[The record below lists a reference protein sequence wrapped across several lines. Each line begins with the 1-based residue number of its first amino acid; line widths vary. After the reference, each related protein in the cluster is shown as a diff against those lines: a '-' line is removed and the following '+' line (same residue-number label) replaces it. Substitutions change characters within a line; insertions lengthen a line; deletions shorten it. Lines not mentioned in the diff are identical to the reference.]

1 MEIGQLSS
9 CGPQILGHP
18 ATDGRVKGSTA
29 IPRGHVDFE
38 KTGNFRCNY
47 CEEKKFE
54 TICSA
59 LAQII
64 LLICPVC
71 LFIQFSFFLVDDL
84 VSNNGQQFLL
94 QMDTDFPNVTEM

>member
-1 MEIGQLSS
+1 MEIGQRSS

-29 IPRGHVDFE
+29 IPRGHVDFA
-38 KTGNFRCNY
+38 KTRNFRCDS
-47 CEEKKFE
+47 CEKKKFD

-64 LLICPVC
+64 LLICPIC

-84 VSNNGQQFLL
+84 VSNYGQQFVF
-94 QMDTDFPNVTEM
+94 QKEDKFSSCH